1 MDCCNPVKCRRC
13 GKFGH
18 KINTCRIWLR
28 DHAFFFFPNA
38 RDLEVPGRGRGRVS
52 FYGSGR
58 SSGKLSDR
66 TCGFNGGR
74 GTQINRTGGFEA
86 RGVVHWVQNVQ
97 IVKFWR

>member
-1 MDCCNPVKCRRC
+1 MVKGSC
-13 GKFGH
+13 
-18 KINTCRIWLR
+18 
-28 DHAFFFFPNA
+28 FFFFSNA

-52 FYGSGR
+52 FYGSGH

-86 RGVVHWVQNVQ
+86 SGGVHGVQNVQ